1 MTRPRPAPNSAE
13 TPVKE
18 SAEAEYEMEPIT
30 LELEATNPGAAPETP
45 EAERERQWLDRTEPR
60 GMAALRLDLQW
71 ASAIARHTDSL
82 HAGRMNLWRDL
93 FPPVLEAEVI
103 GRPVG
108 HQASHDFA
116 PGELIPAVRSELVPR
131 LRGAQFN
138 RRFSGRSCI
147 EPRVGRFY
155 PRGILEGVS
164 GVYSA
169 DRQPCRVVKLG
180 AEVLV
185 VDLNHPLADVPLR
198 LDLTIAA
205 AWTQSDQRGG
215 RCNEVGDLV
224 TAGGPGI
231 QGRWRD
237 TPTDFWSDGPLYAK
251 DSRPDADFYAVP
263 RLVDHIDRTAIAEI
277 SALYGRLI
285 PAGGRILDLMAS
297 WHSHLPE
304 RLDPV
309 SVTGLG
315 MNREELD
322 ANPALRER
330 LVQDLNQDPQ
340 LPFLDSAFDAVVC
353 TVSVEY
359 LTNPFAVFREVA
371 RVLRPGGRFVVTFS
385 NRWFPTKA
393 IWLWEGLHE
402 FERPGLV
409 LEYFLES
416 GLFTA
421 LETWSLRGLP
431 RPPDD
436 KYAARLVQSD
446 PVYAVWGERGAA

>member
-1 MTRPRPAPNSAE
+1 
-13 TPVKE
+13 
-18 SAEAEYEMEPIT
+18 MEPIT
-30 LELEATNPGAAPETP
+30 LELEATNPGAAPETTEV
-45 EAERERQWLDRTEPR
+45 EAECQWLERAEPR
-60 GMAALRLDLQW
+60 GMAALRLDLSW
-71 ASAIARHTDSL
+71 ASVIARHTDSL
-82 HAGRMNLWRDL
+82 HAGRINLWRDL

-108 HQASHDFA
+108 HRASHDFA
-116 PGELIPAVRSELVPR
+116 PGELIPAARSELTPR
-131 LRGAQFN
+131 LRSTQFN
-138 RRFSGRSCI
+138 RRFSGRSRI

-164 GVYSA
+164 GIFSA
-169 DRQPCRVVKLG
+169 DRQPCRVVELG
-180 AEVLV
+180 AEALV

-215 RCNEVGDLV
+215 RCNDVGDLV
-224 TAGGPGI
+224 TAGGPGM
-231 QGRWRD
+231 QARWRG
-237 TPTDFWSDGPLYAK
+237 TPTDFWSDGPLYAR
-251 DSRPDADFYAVP
+251 DSRPDADFYAGP

-285 PAGGRILDLMAS
+285 PAGGRVLDLMAS

-304 RLDPV
+304 RLDQM
-309 SVTGLG
+309 SVTGIG

-340 LPFLDSAFDAVVC
+340 LPFLDRAFDAVVC

-359 LTNPFAVFREVA
+359 LTQPFAVFREVA

-436 KYAARLVQSD
+436 KYADRLAQSD
-446 PVYAVWGERGAA
+446 PVYAVWGERGAE